1 MKAQLFEVRIFYK
14 LYIILSVEKERVK
27 KYFIVRFIKNIIKT
41 SFFEHLLRVQDLLTV
56 ILAGYRI
63 LQFYDPISIFSHEL
77 VISIKIFVDKLIKIA
92 SM

>member
-14 LYIILSVEKERVK
+14 FYIILSVKKERVK

-41 SFFEHLLRVQDLLTV
+41 SFFKYLFRVQDLFTV
-56 ILAGYRI
+56 ILASYRI

-77 VISIKIFVDKLIKIA
+77 IISINVLVDKLIKIA

>member
-1 MKAQLFEVRIFYK
+1 MRIFYK
-14 LYIILSVEKERVK
+14 FYIILSVKKERVK

-41 SFFEHLLRVQDLLTV
+41 SFFKYLFRVQDLFTV
-56 ILAGYRI
+56 ILASYRI

-77 VISIKIFVDKLIKIA
+77 IISINVLVNELIKIA